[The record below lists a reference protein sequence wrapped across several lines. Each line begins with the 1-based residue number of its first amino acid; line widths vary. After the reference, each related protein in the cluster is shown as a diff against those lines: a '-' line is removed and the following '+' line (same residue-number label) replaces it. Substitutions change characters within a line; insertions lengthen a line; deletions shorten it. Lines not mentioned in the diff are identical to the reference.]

1 MTYGVSF
8 RTFKDVLFIIQ
19 VKMTKK
25 DNFGLLAAS
34 NTGNKYS
41 VCMSEKL

>member
-8 RTFKDVLFIIQ
+8 RTFKDERFIIQ

-25 DNFGLLAAS
+25 DNVGLLAAS
-34 NTGNKYS
+34 
-41 VCMSEKL
+41 